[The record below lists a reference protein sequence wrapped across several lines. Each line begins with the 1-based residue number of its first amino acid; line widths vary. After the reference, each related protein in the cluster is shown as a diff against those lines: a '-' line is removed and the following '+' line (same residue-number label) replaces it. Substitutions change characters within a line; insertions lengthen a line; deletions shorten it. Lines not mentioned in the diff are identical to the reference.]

1 MDDDEKSPT
10 NQGLGSRMEAFF
22 ALLFERW
29 TRFCV
34 RYPFIV
40 ILLGLIMVT
49 WLTLGLLNF
58 TVISDPVE
66 LWSSPESVSRQQREF
81 YNQKFNPFFRIQ
93 QVIIKNVDDSVREDP
108 EFSNLFNYE
117 FMQEAMRLQE
127 SITSLNAT
135 YDNETVT
142 LNDICYQ
149 PMNNGECAVQSPFTW
164 FQENPANFAKDSYKK
179 KLTNCFTNFFNDRKC
194 FGSFGGPA
202 FPYVVLGGFDEKEY
216 QNATSLI
223 ITILINNHVNEKDN
237 AKAMAW
243 EELFLQKMEE
253 YTESLPKTAK
263 AKISYF
269 SERSVGDELLRQ
281 SLSDVGT
288 IAISY
293 IIMFLYVS
301 IALGQVISN
310 KNLLIDSK
318 VGLAIVGVL
327 IVLASVSS
335 SVGFLSLCGVKA
347 TLIIVE
353 VIPFLVLAVGVDNIF
368 IIVQTLNREDNA
380 HNVPIEDKMANV
392 MSKVG
397 PSLLLAF
404 ISEVSC
410 FFLGRLRTEPQE
422 TAAFVGRTA
431 LKTKFLKF

>member
-1 MDDDEKSPT
+1 
-10 NQGLGSRMEAFF
+10 MEAFF
-22 ALLFERW
+22 ALIFERW

-40 ILLGLIMVT
+40 ILVGLIFVT
-49 WLTLGLLNF
+49 WLSLGLLNF

-81 YNQKFNPFFRIQ
+81 YNEKFNPFFRVQ
-93 QVIIKNVDDSVREDP
+93 QVIIKNVDNSDRADP
-108 EFSNLFNYE
+108 DFSNLFNYE
-117 FMQEAMRLQE
+117 FMQEAMRLQQK
-127 SITSLNAT
+127 ITSLTAKHN
-135 YDNETVT
+135 NEIIA

-149 PMNNGECAVQSPFTW
+149 PMNNGKCAVQSPFTW
-164 FQENPANFAKDSYKK
+164 FQENPANFLRDTYKT
-179 KLTNCFTNFFNDRKC
+179 KLKNCFTNYFNDKTC

-202 FPYVVLGGFDEKEY
+202 FPYVALGGFDEKEY

-223 ITILINNHVNEKDN
+223 ITILINNHVNEAEN
-237 AKAMAW
+237 EKAMAW
-243 EELFLQKMEE
+243 EEMFLETMDE
-253 YTESLPKTAK
+253 YTKSLPKNAK
-263 AKISYF
+263 ARISYF

-368 IIVQTLNREDNA
+368 IIVQTLNREENS
-380 HNVPIEDKMANV
+380 HNVSIEDKMAKV

-410 FFLGRLRTEPQE
+410 FFLGKSYEQNC
-422 TAAFVGRTA
+422 
-431 LKTKFLKF
+431 